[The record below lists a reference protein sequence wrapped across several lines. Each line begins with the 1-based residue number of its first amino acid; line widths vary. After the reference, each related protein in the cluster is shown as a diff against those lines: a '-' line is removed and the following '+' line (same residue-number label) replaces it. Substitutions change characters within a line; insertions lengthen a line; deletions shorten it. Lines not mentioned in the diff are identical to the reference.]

1 MSPNISKPSAT
12 LVPLFSKIYS
22 PPSRPLPFFPL
33 FIPLPRIFTPSSF
46 GIAKVLPFL
55 IPTKCF
61 HNFFLSPH
69 FNTLI
74 PTKKFFTQFPASIAI
89 SVGSYQSLWQ
99 FPSPPKRVSMAIF
112 GMLRFFIP
120 HFLLPLCRSITPCNI
135 LHTIIYATRTPCDIL
150 YYMFS
155 IPLFYHHIN
164 CNRLSPFRQQRP
176 CFAVFHGQSV
186 FTLPLP
192 LAIPLCNHIF
202 YISILWRFSFI
213 R

>member
-1 MSPNISKPSAT
+1 MSPYISKPSAT
-12 LVPLFSKIYS
+12 LVPLFSKIIS
-22 PPSRPLPFFPL
+22 SQQLLPSTQLSSFL
-33 FIPLPRIFTPSSF
+33 QPRIFTPSSF

-74 PTKKFFTQFPASIAI
+74 PTKKFFYSIPRLNRHFCRFLSI
-89 SVGSYQSLWQ
+89 PLTIPL
-99 FPSPPKRVSMAIF
+99 PSQRVSMAIF

-150 YYMFS
+150 YTIICSPYRFS
-155 IPLFYHHIN
+155 IIISTAIG
-164 CNRLSPFRQQRP
+164 SPFRQQRP

-192 LAIPLCNHIF
+192 LAIPLCNRSTLYRH
-202 YISILWRFSFI
+202 YRVV
-213 R
+213 